1 MAKKI
6 DTKSVIGIEP
16 VKPLTGLVTITAAE
30 NSKYLK
36 GDYTVSAELAQTL
49 IAKGEAK
56 LK

>member
-16 VKPLTGLVTITAAE
+16 VKPLTGLVTITATE

>member
-6 DTKSVIGIEP
+6 DTKSVISVEP
-16 VKPLTGLVTITAAE
+16 IKPLTGLITITGSE

-49 IAKGEAK
+49 IAKGVAK